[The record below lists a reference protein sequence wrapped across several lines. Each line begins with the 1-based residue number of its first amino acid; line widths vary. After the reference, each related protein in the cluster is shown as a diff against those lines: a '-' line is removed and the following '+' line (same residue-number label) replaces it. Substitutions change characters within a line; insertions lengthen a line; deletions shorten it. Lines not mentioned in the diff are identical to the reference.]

1 MGESQVE
8 RMYEVIVILKALTE
22 VAGVA
27 FLGQGVLWV
36 LTGVKRDK
44 NFVYNLFKTLTS
56 PVTRVTRAIT
66 PRVIIDAHIGLVAFF
81 LLMVIWLAL
90 TVLKIKIVL
99 ENAPAAS

>member
-1 MGESQVE
+1 
-8 RMYEVIVILKALTE
+8 MYEIIVILKALTE
-22 VAGVA
+22 IAGVA

-36 LTGVKRDK
+36 IAGAKRDQ
-44 NFVYNLFKTLTS
+44 NLVYKLFRTLTS

-66 PRVIIDAHIGLVAFF
+66 PRLIIDAHIGLVAFF
-81 LLMVIWLAL
+81 LLLVIWLVL